1 MSVIQS
7 IRDKYIRYVVFA
19 IALAL
24 IGFIAMDAT
33 QSSRRAGGNSS
44 SVGSVNGESIDLNEF
59 NNLRNAREQ
68 QLRNSGMPSDAVTER
83 ASDAAWDNA
92 VAKILLEQQ
101 ADKLGLVVTDKEM
114 NNSVL
119 FGPHPAQAVMQQ
131 FTNEQGMYD
140 PEMELATLKNV
151 EAKGDATAK
160 AQLHAFMDELVL
172 GRLQEKYNS
181 LVLNAL
187 YVPKW
192 MVEKEMAFESQQAR
206 ISLVKKN
213 YTEVPDSLVKISDEE
228 ISDYISKHKN
238 DFKQVESRSIAY
250 VNFSA
255 APSSEDSAAVKTQLE
270 GLTQGFQEAQDPA
283 IFITRNGGTA
293 DAMVYETKAAMT
305 SRIRD
310 TVQTLAVGS
319 VFGPY
324 VDANGMTLA
333 KLIDK
338 KVLPDSVKCR
348 HIIIATI
355 DQNGQPL
362 GNDSI
367 AEKTI
372 DSIKTAIDNGASWKD
387 MAAKYNSDG
396 TRATGGEM
404 TFSSQQIQ
412 TPGGFDQTFG
422 KFVLFD
428 GKPGDKKV
436 LKSAFGYHYVE
447 IMQFIKP
454 EQQYKVAYLSKN
466 INTSDKTENAAQA
479 AASQFASEARDEKAF
494 NDVFDKKLKPQGLVK
509 GIGQYIMPS
518 SYSVPGV
525 GYSRDFV
532 KKVYDADQGEVMD
545 PTKVGDNYVVAVV
558 TGVYKEGTQS
568 VATARMAVEPLLR
581 NKKKAEQIEKEIGNY
596 STLEEVAQKLNKP
609 VETIDSVRL
618 RGSVPSEVS
627 FESKVIGAAT
637 NPANAGKLIKSPIPG
652 INAVYVVKV
661 ESVVAVPSTS
671 GSVEDRRKA
680 MLMQMQQMSQ
690 QDPSYYPLQ
699 AAREAA
705 TIKDRRSKFF

>member
-33 QSSRRAGGNSS
+33 QSSRRGGGSS
-44 SVGSVNGESIDLNEF
+44 TSVGSVNGESIELSDF
-59 NNLRNAREQ
+59 NNLRTANEQ
-68 QLRNSGMPSDAVTER
+68 RMRSSGMPSDAATER

-92 VAKILLEQQ
+92 VAKVLLEQQ
-101 ADKLGLVVTDKEM
+101 SDKLGLVVTDKEM
-114 NNSVL
+114 NNSIL
-119 FGPHPAQAVMQQ
+119 FGPHPAQAVIQQ
-131 FTNEQGMYD
+131 FSNEQGVYD
-140 PEMELATLKNV
+140 PDNELAILKNV
-151 EAKGDATAK
+151 EAKGSAEQK
-160 AQLHAFMDELVL
+160 AQLRAFMDELVL

-181 LVLNAL
+181 LALNAL

-213 YTEVPDSLVKISDEE
+213 YTEVPDSLVKISDAE
-228 ISDYISKHKN
+228 IGDYINKHKS

-255 APSSEDSAAVKTQLE
+255 APSSADTAAVKTQLD
-270 GLTQGFQEAQDPA
+270 GLAQGFQEAQDPA
-283 IFITRNGGTA
+283 VFITRNGGTA
-293 DAMVYETKAAMT
+293 DAMVYETKSAMT

-310 TVQTLAVGS
+310 TVQSLNIGS

-324 VDANGMTLA
+324 IDANGMTLA

-348 HIIIATI
+348 HIIIATV

-362 GNDSI
+362 GNDS
-367 AEKTI
+367 AAMKLI
-372 DSIKTAIDNGASWKD
+372 DSIKTAIDGGASWKE

-396 TRATGGEM
+396 TKATGGEM

-412 TPGGFDQTFG
+412 SVGFDQTFA

-436 LKSAFGYHYVE
+436 LKSGFGYHYVE
-447 IMQFIKP
+447 VMQFMKP
-454 EQQYKVAYLSKN
+454 EQQYKVAYLTKT
-466 INTSDKTENAAQA
+466 INTSDQTENTAQA
-479 AASQFASEARDEKAF
+479 AASQFASEARDEKSF

-509 GIGQYIMPS
+509 GVGQYILPS
-518 SYSVPGV
+518 SYTVPGV
-525 GYSRDFV
+525 GFSRDFV
-532 KKVYDADQGEVMD
+532 KKVYDADQGDVIEPV
-545 PTKVGDNYVVAVV
+545 KVADNYVVAVV
-558 TGVYKEGTQS
+558 TGVYKDGTQS

-581 NKKKAEQIEKEIGNY
+581 NKKKAEQIEKEIGSY
-596 STLEEVAQKLNKP
+596 SSLEQVAQKLNKP
-609 VETIDSVRL
+609 IETIDSVRL

-637 NPANAGKLIKSPIPG
+637 NPANAGKLITSPIPG
-652 INAVYVVKV
+652 INAVYVIKV

-671 GSVEDRRKA
+671 GTAEDRRKA
-680 MLMQMQQMSQ
+680 MLAQMQQMSQ

-699 AAREAA
+699 AVREAA
-705 TIKDRRSKFF
+705 TIKDRRYKFF